1 MLIWHVSLPEDM
13 ARAIEA
19 PASEVGLSR
28 DDFVSQVLR
37 VGLDHRSR
45 EAGQRSAF
53 ATPCSSSTR
62 STASTTTTP
71 ACGRPSS
78 RPSPARPARRSATT
92 ISISRST
99 LSDAVFVATA
109 NSLGAVPRMWRERM
123 SVLDL
128 PGYTER
134 EKRVIATR
142 HLLPWQLAPHGLTA
156 AAWRPRRSTVVL
168 PPPARPT
175 AIARSPSR
183 YLVCSRS
190 RPMWSSPS
198 LWPLPRLPTPRSGP
212 LRRVR
217 SLWLRTRSTGRPS
230 LSPGFRLPPPVLLP
244 SLPCL
249 SPRRVGSP
257 LQVPNAAGVLPAVIA
272 AARHLPSP
280 HFRRVR

>member
-1 MLIWHVSLPEDM
+1 M

-62 STASTTTTP
+62 STASTTTTTP
-71 ACGRPSS
+71 ACGPPRGRRPRARRGVPRPLSRSRARPCPTPSS
-78 RPSPARPARRSATT
+78 WRPPTASVRCRGCGGSGCRSSTCPATPS
-92 ISISRST
+92 
-99 LSDAVFVATA
+99 
-109 NSLGAVPRMWRERM
+109 G
-123 SVLDL
+123 
-128 PGYTER
+128 

-156 AAWRPRRSTVVL
+156 AALRPRRSTVVL

-257 LQVPNAAGVLPAVIA
+257 LQVPNATGVLPAVIA